1 MPWTIVRK
9 TYGRDPRYDAKYHI
23 RFASVSIKFD
33 LYCEYLDGYK
43 WILKCE
49 GLGADNILLGHS
61 PPMNDQ
67 QAGIAALNYLSKVVD
82 GISEDLKNGEET
94 LVRHIEKESKNT

>member
-23 RFASVSIKFD
+23 RFASVSLKFD
-33 LYCEYLDGYK
+33 LHCQYLDGYK

-49 GLGADNILLGHS
+49 RLGAENILIGHS
-61 PPMNDQ
+61 PPMTDQ
-67 QAGIAALNYLSKVVD
+67 QAGIAALKYLSKVLE
-82 GISEDLKNGEET
+82 GIAEDLKNAEET
-94 LVRHIEKESKNT
+94 LVKHIEKESKKT